1 MTSVEKTNNRV
12 NPVESTINY
21 VNNFIL
27 GDEIS
32 VCANIRYG
40 PLDVSLY
47 TGVQCRLIVKR
58 IA

>member
-1 MTSVEKTNNRV
+1 MTSLDLATSAR
-12 NPVESTINY
+12 PVESTINY

-32 VCANIRYG
+32 VCGNIRYG
-40 PLDVSLY
+40 TLY
-47 TGVQCRLIVKR
+47 VNIYGSAQSRLIVKR